1 MHGLAKITTWILIG
15 YGLYACFFFFM
26 ARQIIFP
33 RGQVGY
39 PPGSIDNSS
48 LRVDKVWLS
57 TAAGKIET
65 WFLPPAAGQTSGPA
79 PAVIFAHGN
88 AELIDFTPVELEPF
102 TKLGIGVLLVEYPGY
117 GRSEGRPS
125 QESITAAFTAA
136 YDMLVARKDVDPN
149 KIILYGRSLGGG
161 AACALAAARPAA
173 AIILASS
180 FTSIKS
186 MAARYLIPGFLVRD
200 PFDNL
205 KVVHQYAGP
214 ILIIHGKYDDIIP
227 YRHGKALYKAAKNAK
242 LLTYDCGHNDCPP
255 DPVRFWQD
263 ISAFLHE
270 SGLKKP
276 L

>member
-1 MHGLAKITTWILIG
+1 MHPLLKYIFWAICIYIVYCGFLFLMQRKI
-15 YGLYACFFFFM
+15 M
-26 ARQIIFP
+26 FP
-33 RGQVGY
+33 RGMIPQ
-39 PPGSIDNSS
+39 PASLRKLPGREIMWLENSS
-48 LRVDKVWLS
+48 GRGESWLLRPVSGS
-57 TAAGKIET
+57 TVR
-65 WFLPPAAGQTSGPA
+65 PV
-79 PAVIFAHGN
+79 PAVIFGHGN
-88 AELIDFTPVELEPF
+88 GELIDFWPDELKRF
-102 TKLGIGVLLVEYPGY
+102 TRLGMALLLVEYPGY
-117 GRSEGRPS
+117 GRSAGSPS

-136 YDMLVARKDVDPN
+136 YDMLVARKDVDPD

-161 AACALAAARPAA
+161 AACALAAERPAA

-205 KVVHQYAGP
+205 NVVHQYAGP